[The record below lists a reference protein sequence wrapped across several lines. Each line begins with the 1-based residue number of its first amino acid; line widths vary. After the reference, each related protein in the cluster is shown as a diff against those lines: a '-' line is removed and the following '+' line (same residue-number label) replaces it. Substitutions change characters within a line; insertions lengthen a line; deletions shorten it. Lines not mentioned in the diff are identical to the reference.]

1 MKYSAIL
8 AILAMSPAALL
19 AAPKNSASVRFT
31 ETVTI
36 NGTKVPAGDYSVQW
50 QGTGPA
56 VEASILK
63 GGKVLTTAPATLT
76 ERKGDSEVAVET
88 NQGENNTTVLEA
100 IDWKNRSLHF
110 DQGNTGSTSTK
121 SSGAAN

>member
-36 NGTKVPAGDYSVQW
+36 NGTQVPPGDYSVQW
-50 QGTGPA
+50 QGTGPT

-76 ERKGDSEVAVET
+76 ERKGNSDVAVET
-88 NQGENNTTVLEA
+88 NQGEDNTRVLEA
-100 IDWKNRSLHF
+100 IDWRNRSLHF
-110 DQGNTGSTSTK
+110 DQGNSSSTSTK

>member
-1 MKYSAIL
+1 MKYTAIL

-36 NGTKVPAGDYSVQW
+36 NGTQVPPGDYSVQW

-56 VEASILK
+56 VEASILQGK
-63 GGKVLTTAPATLT
+63 KVLTTAPATLT

-88 NQGENNTTVLEA
+88 NQGENNTKVLEA

-110 DQGNTGSTSTK
+110 DQGNTGSTGTK